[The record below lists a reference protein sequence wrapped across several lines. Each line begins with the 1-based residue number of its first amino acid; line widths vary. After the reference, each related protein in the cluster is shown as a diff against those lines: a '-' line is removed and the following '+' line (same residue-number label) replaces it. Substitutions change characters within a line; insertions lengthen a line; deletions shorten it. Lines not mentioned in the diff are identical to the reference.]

1 MATEDI
7 EGWILEATECS
18 PMMMQRVSET
28 NVSESLSGQL
38 SLSSLGLSVK
48 HPANYMLMDH
58 STCLIDKSLE
68 NDKETNSPT
77 SPVKMSQSHSPTEGS
92 DVEVEEKQNI
102 SPEQLITRLSAIN
115 LIRARTITR
124 LSPTESLSSGDTFS
138 PFSDR
143 FHSSSGHSAESNP
156 SPVVVM
162 QPVPTLRKRKKKKKK
177 KKKKTRN
184 RNRGVNSQDSMAE
197 GPSGSRNETHICRT
211 PHVRPSVDSYI
222 QAQGEK
228 DNQQM
233 RSPEPP
239 EPAMFQSNWTSAD
252 CAPSHN
258 ELQQGDADLQPGPGT
273 VGKPSSAMLN
283 LGENPGSSVTSLH
296 DKVISAGEASP
307 VPSSSQHPGAN
318 KDSRRPA
325 NSAKKM
331 LPSIEEAASEATQD
345 SLSND
350 ASTFM
355 MRSKSLSARTQIRDT
370 SPYKAAS
377 TILTADEHAPSKPES
392 EKDSSSVTNLDIE
405 QSSQQT
411 PYSKDHESPHFSNSH
426 SHPSPPA
433 ESDISTLSTPKAHR
447 NVSSQR
453 PDAFFWQLDSHGF
466 PCAKQS
472 CDKRCNLWDGRTVI
486 CPKCGPFS
494 EVRYCCKEHLL
505 QDIKWHWV
513 YCGQMTF
520 TEPCRENSV
529 PRDVRDGPPLL
540 PCLHPYDTPERHR
553 QAVYFNVNI
562 REGDY
567 FVFSD
572 YADWAQAGV
581 PEINLEMRCSHR
593 VLYTIKFED
602 REKKDR
608 FRRILAAC
616 LFMTI
621 EVHGLVDYMY
631 RLIRDDLRSQEIWS
645 PEVENMLKYQIHSE
659 FAINILPD
667 ITGER
672 HACETDWTGRNRRHC
687 PDAVCRGEYRRL
699 LGSVGGHGHRQTVD
713 HLEESFWILRA
724 ARTTHP
730 DVTDVHARMRGDGFE
745 GVAEEDRR
753 VFQRGEGWDG
763 AGTGPME
770 IESIN
775 A

>member
-177 KKKKTRN
+177 KKT
-184 RNRGVNSQDSMAE
+184 
-197 GPSGSRNETHICRT
+197 
-211 PHVRPSVDSYI
+211 
-222 QAQGEK
+222 
-228 DNQQM
+228 
-233 RSPEPP
+233 EPP

>member
-1 MATEDI
+1 
-7 EGWILEATECS
+7 
-18 PMMMQRVSET
+18 MMQRASVV
-28 NVSESLSGQL
+28 NVPRSLSDPLNL
-38 SLSSLGLSVK
+38 SNLELSVK
-48 HPANYMLMDH
+48 HQANYMLTDH
-58 STCLIDKSLE
+58 STCLIGNSLE
-68 NDKETNSPT
+68 SDKETSSPT
-77 SPVKMSQSHSPTEGS
+77 SPAKMSKTHSPTESS
-92 DVEVEEKQNI
+92 DVVEERQNI

-138 PFSDR
+138 PSSDR
-143 FHSSSGHSAESNP
+143 FHSSSAHSAESNP
-156 SPVVVM
+156 SSVVIM
-162 QPVPTLRKRKKKKKK
+162 QPVPTSRKKKKKNSK
-177 KKKKTRN
+177 N
-184 RNRGVNSQDSMAE
+184 RNRGRNNQDSVGE
-197 GPSGSRNETHICRT
+197 GPSGDRNETHMRQT
-211 PHVRPSVDSYI
+211 PHVRPNVGSNVQDH
-222 QAQGEK
+222 GET
-228 DNQQM
+228 DNQHM
-233 RSPEPP
+233 RSAALHDPGTS
-239 EPAMFQSNWTSAD
+239 QSNRVPAD
-252 CAPSHN
+252 CAESQN
-258 ELQQGDADLQPGPGT
+258 EFQQGDADLKPDPST
-273 VGKPSSAMLN
+273 VEKHSSHMLN
-283 LGENPGSSVTSLH
+283 LGENSGSSVNSLH
-296 DKVISAGEASP
+296 DKVISAGEVSP

-318 KDSRRPA
+318 KGSRRST
-325 NSAKKM
+325 SAAKER
-331 LPSIEEAASEATQD
+331 LPPIEEAAGEATQD
-345 SLSND
+345 SLCTD
-350 ASTFM
+350 AST
-355 MRSKSLSARTQIRDT
+355 SIVESESLSARMQIREA
-370 SPYKAAS
+370 SPSKAVSA
-377 TILTADEHAPSKPES
+377 ILTTDKNAPSKPET
-392 EKDSSSVTNLDIE
+392 EKDFSSVSNFEIE

-411 PYSKDHESPHFSNSH
+411 THFEDHESPHFSNSH
-426 SHPSPPA
+426 SHPSPLA
-433 ESDISTLSTPKAHR
+433 ASDVSMLSIPKAHG

-453 PDAFFWQLDSHGF
+453 PEAFFWQLDSHGF
-466 PCAKQS
+466 PCAKHS

-494 EVRYCCKEHLL
+494 EVRYCCKDHLL
-505 QDIKWHWV
+505 QDIKWHWIH
-513 YCGQMTF
+513 CGQRTF
-520 TEPCRENSV
+520 TQPCRENSV
-529 PRDVRDGPPLL
+529 PRDVRDGPPLV

-572 YADWAQAGV
+572 YADWAQAGFS
-581 PEINLEMRCSHR
+581 ENNLEMRCSHR

-621 EVHGLVDYMY
+621 EVHELVDYMY

-687 PDAVCRGEYRRL
+687 PDAICRGEYRRL
-699 LGSVGGHGHRQTVD
+699 LGSVGGNGHRQTVD

-730 DVTDVHARMRGDGFE
+730 GVSDVHARMRGEGFE

-753 VFQRGEGWDG
+753 AFQRGEGWDG

-770 IESIN
+770 IEGIN

>member
-1 MATEDI
+1 
-7 EGWILEATECS
+7 
-18 PMMMQRVSET
+18 MMQRASVA
-28 NVSESLSGQL
+28 NVPRSLSDPL
-38 SLSSLGLSVK
+38 SLSSLELSVK

-58 STCLIDKSLE
+58 STCLIGNSLE
-68 NDKETNSPT
+68 SDKETNSPI
-77 SPVKMSQSHSPTEGS
+77 SPAKMSKSHSPTESS
-92 DVEVEEKQNI
+92 DVVEERQNI

-138 PFSDR
+138 PFNDR
-143 FHSSSGHSAESNP
+143 FLSSSAHSAESNP
-156 SPVVVM
+156 SSVVIM
-162 QPVPTLRKRKKKKKK
+162 QPVPTSRKKKKKTK
-177 KKKKTRN
+177 N
-184 RNRGVNSQDSMAE
+184 RNRGGNNQGSVGE
-197 GPSGSRNETHICRT
+197 GPSGNRNETHMRQI
-211 PHVRPSVDSYI
+211 PHVRPNVDSYI

-239 EPAMFQSNWTSAD
+239 DPAMSQSNWTSAD
-252 CAPSHN
+252 CAPSQS
-258 ELQQGDADLQPGPGT
+258 EFQQGDADLQPGPGT
-273 VGKPSSAMLN
+273 VEKPSSLVLN
-283 LGENPGSSVTSLH
+283 VGEDSGSSVTSLY

-307 VPSSSQHPGAN
+307 VPSSQHPGAN
-318 KDSRRPA
+318 KDSLRPA
-325 NSAKKM
+325 NSAKKR
-331 LPSIEEAASEATQD
+331 LPPIEEAASETTQD
-345 SLSND
+345 SLSTD
-350 ASTFM
+350 AST
-355 MRSKSLSARTQIRDT
+355 SIVGSESLSTRTQIRDA
-370 SPYKAAS
+370 SPSKAVS
-377 TILTADEHAPSKPES
+377 TILTADENVPSKPDS

-405 QSSQQT
+405 QSLQQT
-411 PYSKDHESPHFSNSH
+411 PYFKDHESPHFSNSH

-433 ESDISTLSTPKAHR
+433 ASDISTLSTTKAHG

-453 PDAFFWQLDSHGF
+453 SKAFFWQLDSHGF
-466 PCAKQS
+466 PCAKHS

-505 QDIKWHWV
+505 QDIKWHWI

-520 TEPCRENSV
+520 TQPCRENSV
-529 PRDVRDGPPLL
+529 PRDVRDGPPLV

-572 YADWAQAGV
+572 YADWAQAGF
-581 PEINLEMRCSHR
+581 PENNLEMRCSHR

-602 REKKDR
+602 QGKKDK

-621 EVHGLVDYMY
+621 EVHELVDYMY
-631 RLIRDDLRSQEIWS
+631 RLIRDDLRSQELWS

-699 LGSVGGHGHRQTVD
+699 LGSVGGNGHRQTVD

-730 DVTDVHARMRGDGFE
+730 SVTDVHARMREEGFD

-763 AGTGPME
+763 AGTGPVE
-770 IESIN
+770 IEGIN